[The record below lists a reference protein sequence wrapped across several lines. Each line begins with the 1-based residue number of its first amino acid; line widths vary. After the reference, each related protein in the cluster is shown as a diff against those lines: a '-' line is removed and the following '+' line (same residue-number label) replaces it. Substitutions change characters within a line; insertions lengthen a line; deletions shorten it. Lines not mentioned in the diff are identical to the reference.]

1 MWRQA
6 VAGLVRGA
14 GIFGG
19 KTMPTLNQFVRNECA
34 NFKNG
39 ACIWGTC
46 EVLSGKRCRVSKAV
60 LLGGDPKTPDDDYF
74 NTCVAPMVKN
84 FPQYTDA
91 AVEYARICGHGVKA
105 LKEVRLCECGA
116 PRDRRMRLCAKCRIK
131 NRKNTKR
138 NTRLKRD
145 S

>member
-1 MWRQA
+1 
-6 VAGLVRGA
+6 
-14 GIFGG
+14 
-19 KTMPTLNQFVRNECA
+19 MPTLNQFVRNECA

-39 ACIWGTC
+39 SCIWPPCT
-46 EVLSGKRCRVSKAV
+46 VVQGKRCHVSKAILAPGQV
-60 LLGGDPKTPDDDYF
+60 TDASQDYF
-74 NTCVAPMVKN
+74 NACVAPMVKN

-138 NTRLKRD
+138 NARKAQAGQLRILEP
-145 S
+145 